1 MKLEEMKYFVEI
13 VKARSINQAS
23 KTLFVAQPALS
34 RMLTA
39 LEKELGFPLLERS
52 KHGITP
58 TKAGLAVYADCV
70 KILQLYNDSKHRW
83 QDIAYETADTHTT
96 VRIVALPMIYNS
108 TMNQVFCEVVQ
119 KYPRIQLKL
128 FERQLQDVLQETISQ
143 PYTIGISHYNEKTK
157 EEIYQFAK
165 AQRMQIIP
173 LFDDEYKFFA
183 ACTHPLIGKKLTVND
198 FKACTI
204 ANYSSPET
212 ENMPQ
217 FIDAGLTGFLD
228 KFKQV
233 LYLSNRYIMMETAAT
248 TQAITLSADY
258 MTRDNIYRKSGSLVP
273 LNITDFYLP
282 MTYFIMLRTEPSVE
296 ESIVANI
303 LFHHYAALSEQH

>member
-23 KTLFVAQPALS
+23 KNLFVAQPALS

-96 VRIVALPMIYNS
+96 VRIVALPMICNS
-108 TMNQVFCEVVQ
+108 TMNQVFCEVAQ

-128 FERQLQDVLQETISQ
+128 SEAQLLDIPNKLLLQSHTLA
-143 PYTIGISHYNEKTK
+143 ISHYSAKTK
-157 EEIYQFAK
+157 EDTYSFAK
-165 AQRMQIIP
+165 KHRLQVIP
-173 LFDDEYKFFA
+173 LFDDEYKFYA
-183 ACTHPLIGKKLTVND
+183 SCKSPLVGKKLTDADLKECTLASYSNIEAT
-198 FKACTI
+198 KAVFQDT
-204 ANYSSPET
+204 AFHS
-212 ENMPQ
+212 
-217 FIDAGLTGFLD
+217 
-228 KFKQV
+228 KFKKV
-233 LYLSNRYIMMETAAT
+233 FYLSSKEAMMDMVVANHAISSFAEIMAQDIIAPKRSHIEPLC
-248 TQAITLSADY
+248 IES
-258 MTRDNIYRKSGSLVP
+258 IYQP
-273 LNITDFYLP
+273 I
-282 MTYFIMLRTEPSVE
+282 TYFVYLSSVASLE
-296 ESIVANI
+296 EEIVANI
-303 LFHHYAALSEQH
+303 ILRWYQKLAQSK